1 MALTVHVDIL
11 GPEEQLFSGIAEMVI
26 APAHDGEIGI
36 LPRHTPLLARLNPG
50 IVRVKKPFGEE
61 EIFYVSGGYLDVHP
75 DRVTILADTIVRGAD
90 LDEARALE
98 AKRKAEEALRDRQG
112 DINYAKVEA
121 ELANAMAQL
130 RALEKIRKRKAA
142 K

>member
-1 MALTVHVDIL
+1 
-11 GPEEQLFSGIAEMVI
+11 
-26 APAHDGEIGI
+26 
-36 LPRHTPLLARLNPG
+36 
-50 IVRVKKPFGEE
+50 
-61 EIFYVSGGYLDVHP
+61 
-75 DRVTILADTIVRGAD
+75 
-90 LDEARALE
+90 LE